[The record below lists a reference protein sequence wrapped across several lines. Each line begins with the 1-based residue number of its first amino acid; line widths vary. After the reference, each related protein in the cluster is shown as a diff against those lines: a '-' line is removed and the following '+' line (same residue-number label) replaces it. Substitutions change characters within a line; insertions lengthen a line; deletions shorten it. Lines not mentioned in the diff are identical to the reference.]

1 MRSTFLTLSL
11 AALAAA
17 PSAFAGDLDQVVDV
31 GRATW
36 STARVGV
43 VCDAEASRERI
54 QELARLMGGGT
65 LTVADVRHAEN
76 VGRATSALRLAN
88 PAYLVLFPDDPIVR
102 DGSFAGTVAIHAM
115 ASYDVPTL
123 ATTRVGLQQ
132 GAAAAIGPDTG
143 NQLLL
148 NHDLK
153 GSIFVSGGYK
163 ASSLGGGTG
172 NGSGNGGGMAR
183 IVYLAEN

>member
-1 MRSTFLTLSL
+1 MTSKLCTLSL
-11 AALAAA
+11 AALLAA

-43 VCDAEASRERI
+43 VCDAQASRERI

-76 VGRATSALRLAN
+76 VGRAATALRLAN
-88 PAYLVLFPDDPIVR
+88 PAYMVLLPDDPVVH
-102 DGSFAGTVAIHAM
+102 DGSFAGTAAIRAM

-123 ATTRVGLQQ
+123 ATTRAGLRQ

-153 GSIFVSGGYK
+153 GSIFVSGGYRT
-163 ASSLGGGTG
+163 SSLGRGP
-172 NGSGNGGGMAR
+172 GGGGAAKV
-183 IVYLAEN
+183 VYLASF